1 MKKQR
6 KDIGRR
12 FKSFSA
18 PTFSTRKC
26 APLPRFSLIFI
37 TFALIASSRQ
47 LLVRAQTNEN
57 VKSQQSPEPGTA
69 FTSTSTAPDASSF
82 ESQQHQQHEAA
93 SPSAP
98 LLSNEQREQLVKIET
113 AILNSPDPKDTLL
126 QVARL
131 NEVHPEQLLTLI
143 EQNRRELDGTLTETA
158 GMKGQHSVGSTGAG
172 AVGGVAGGGGSVASS
187 SQRNVWKLLSSLG
200 IALMHTTAKH
210 PKLVILLTLSI
221 LIALALILSAGQ
233 TGLVL
238 SSQRGWF
245 SHGPTTLLN
254 PPTTYLQQRMNS
266 PDLSKYG
273 KISVKS
279 KNAWKDILPE
289 VGEEDGSTWLDN
301 LDRLRR
307 REGKPSQIQQAA
319 TCQLT
324 VSAREFVLDEDDEA
338 LDNVIEVSLDHAS
351 DLLSARLL
359 TEFVHPPQSL
369 RLVTR
374 ERGGRKH
381 AMLVVNKMGDWN
393 RFGLMPLQVMQ
404 VTDDDELSLTLTTH
418 AGGHLDGQIHVSI
431 GKEGAELKIRCY
443 LVVPKKG
450 RRISKRVA
458 LRIVEGLSKSMAA
471 SIRTRTKQSLARRG
485 QSSRFSMKAKE
496 RAGQRRRSRLEQE
509 VALEEMAEDRRRRW
523 QRDNPNAGHYR
534 PSGDRM
540 KSPLNA
546 VY

>member
-1 MKKQR
+1 MKQQR
-6 KDIGRR
+6 TVLWGRS
-12 FKSFSA
+12 KA
-18 PTFSTRKC
+18 ATFSSRKC
-26 APLPRFSLIFI
+26 APLTRFSLILM
-37 TFALIASSRQ
+37 TLALIALSRQ
-47 LLVRAQTNEN
+47 LLVSAQINEDF
-57 VKSQQSPEPGTA
+57 KPQQSSEPGTA
-69 FTSTSTAPDASSF
+69 FSSASTTPGATSF
-82 ESQQHQQHEAA
+82 ESQQQQHAGGSPPEASSS
-93 SPSAP
+93 SPI
-98 LLSNEQREQLVKIET
+98 LSNEQREQLVKIET

-158 GMKGQHSVGSTGAG
+158 GMRGQHSVGGAG
-172 AVGGVAGGGGSVASS
+172 AVGGVAGGGGTVVSS
-187 SQRNVWKLLSSLG
+187 SQRNVWKLFSSLG
-200 IALMHTTAKH
+200 IALMHTAAKH
-210 PKLVILLTLSI
+210 PKLVILLALSVLLTL
-221 LIALALILSAGQ
+221 AVILSAGQ

-301 LDRLRR
+301 LDRMRR
-307 REGKPSQIQQAA
+307 REGKSSQIQQAA

-418 AGGHLDGQIHVSI
+418 AGGHWDGQIHVSI

-458 LRIVEGLSKSMAA
+458 LRIVEGLSQSMAA

-496 RAGQRRRSRLEQE
+496 RAGQRRRSRYEQE